1 MCNKLI
7 ISNIVYGL
15 ERIDAKSIKGISL
28 ELRTS
33 FVFFKTE
40 IAGQGIILLKPKYA
54 LERYTPKTCAK
65 MAEMVSRGNS
75 LPCAFWFDALDFN
88 QRTRLMEKNVYFVVS
103 GKYAYLPG
111 LAMDGRNERKTATEL
126 TAPAQYVLLYHMQ
139 AKSLE
144 GRSSKELAEI
154 MPYKYL
160 TLTLAIQVLQDL
172 ELCTL
177 VVDANK
183 EKRLHFELNGNA
195 LWEKALPL
203 LKSPLKKSFFCDSV
217 KDEKFYPQGGVNA
230 LAHYSM
236 LVPDTITTLVAV
248 ERTETVKQDNFE
260 RINSWDGSYKI
271 EVWKYPPIVADE
283 GFVDRLSLALT
294 LKNDEDPRVHKEVER
309 IIEETWLKDSTN
321 SGSL

>member
-7 ISNIVYGL
+7 IAHRAYEV

-33 FVFFKTE
+33 FVFFKME
-40 IAGQGIILLKPKYA
+40 IVGLSIILLKPKYT
-54 LERYTPKTCAK
+54 LERYTPRACAK
-65 MAEMVSRGNS
+65 MSEMVLKSNGS
-75 LPCAFWFDALDFN
+75 PCVFWFDALDFN
-88 QRTRLMEKNVYFVVS
+88 QRMRLMEKNVFFVVS
-103 GKYAYLPG
+103 DKYAFLPG
-111 LAMDGRNERKTATEL
+111 LVMDSRDGRRTATEL
-126 TAPAQYVLLYHMQ
+126 TAPAQYVLLYHLQ
-139 AKSLE
+139 AKNLE

-160 TLTLAIQVLQDL
+160 TLTLALQVLQDL

-183 EKRLHFELNGNA
+183 EKRLHFELRGKA

-203 LKSPLKKSFFCDSV
+203 LKSPLKKSFYCDNIKEETS
-217 KDEKFYPQGGVNA
+217 YMQGGISA

-236 LVPDTITTLVAV
+236 LVPDALKTLVAV
-248 ERTETVKQDNFE
+248 ERTDKAKQENFE
-260 RINSWDGSYKI
+260 RINSWDGVYKI
-271 EVWKYPPIVADE
+271 EVWKYPPIISDE

-309 IIEETWLKDSTN
+309 IIEETWLKD
-321 SGSL
+321 

>member
-7 ISNIVYGL
+7 IAHKAYKV

-28 ELRTS
+28 EMRTS
-33 FVFFKTE
+33 FVFYKLVE
-40 IAGQGIILLKPKYA
+40 VVGQSIILLKPKYA
-54 LERYTPKTCAK
+54 LERYTPRACAK
-65 MAEMVSRGNS
+65 MSEMVSKGNGS
-75 LPCAFWFDALDFN
+75 PCAFWFDALDFN

-103 GKYAYLPG
+103 DKYAFLPG
-111 LAMDGRNERKTATEL
+111 LVMGNRNERKAATEL
-126 TAPAQYVLLYHMQ
+126 TAPAQYVLLYHLQ
-139 AKSLE
+139 AKNLE

-160 TLTLAIQVLQDL
+160 TLTLALQVLQDL

-183 EKRLHFELNGNA
+183 EKRLHFDLRRQA
-195 LWEKALPL
+195 LWEKALTL
-203 LKSPLKKSFFCDSV
+203 LNSPLKKSFYCDNV
-217 KDEKFYPQGGVNA
+217 KEETFYPQGGISA

-236 LVPDTITTLVAV
+236 LVPDAVKTLVAV
-248 ERTETVKQDNFE
+248 ERTDAAKQENFE
-260 RINSWDGSYKI
+260 RINSWDGAYKI
-271 EVWKYPPIVADE
+271 EVWKYPPIAADD

-309 IIEETWLKDSTN
+309 IIEETWLKA
-321 SGSL
+321 

>member
-7 ISNIVYGL
+7 IAHKAYEV

-33 FVFFKTE
+33 FVFFKME
-40 IAGQGIILLKPKYA
+40 IVGQSIILLKPKYT
-54 LERYTPKTCAK
+54 LERYTPRACAK
-65 MAEMVSRGNS
+65 MSEMVMKNNGS
-75 LPCAFWFDALDFN
+75 LCAFWFDALDFN

-103 GKYAYLPG
+103 DKYAFLPG
-111 LAMDGRNERKTATEL
+111 LVMDNRNERKAATEL
-126 TAPAQYVLLYHMQ
+126 TAPAQCILLYHLQ
-139 AKSLE
+139 AKNLE

-160 TLTLAIQVLQDL
+160 TLTLALQVLQDL

-183 EKRLHFELNGNA
+183 EKRPHFELRGKA

-203 LKSPLKKSFFCDSV
+203 LKSPLKKSFYCDNV
-217 KDEKFYPQGGVNA
+217 KEESSYMQGGINA

-236 LVPDTITTLVAV
+236 LVPDAVKTLVAV
-248 ERTETVKQDNFE
+248 ERTNMAKQENFE
-260 RINSWDGSYKI
+260 RINSWDGAYKI
-271 EVWKYPPIVADE
+271 EIWKYTPIIADE
-283 GFVDRLSLALT
+283 GFVDQLSLALT

-309 IIEETWLKDSTN
+309 IIEKTWLKD
-321 SGSL
+321 

>member
-7 ISNIVYGL
+7 IAHKAYEV

-33 FVFFKTE
+33 FVFFKME
-40 IAGQGIILLKPKYA
+40 IVGLSIILLKPKYT
-54 LERYTPKTCAK
+54 LERYTPRACAK
-65 MAEMVSRGNS
+65 MSEMVLKSNG

-88 QRTRLMEKNVYFVVS
+88 QRMRLMEKNVFFVVS
-103 GKYAYLPG
+103 DKYAFLPG
-111 LAMDGRNERKTATEL
+111 LVMDSRDGRRTATEL
-126 TAPAQYVLLYHMQ
+126 TAPAQYVLLYHLQ
-139 AKSLE
+139 AKNLE

-160 TLTLAIQVLQDL
+160 TLTLALQVLQDL

-183 EKRLHFELNGNA
+183 EKRLHFELRGKA

-203 LKSPLKKSFFCDSV
+203 LKSPLKKSFYCDNIKEETS
-217 KDEKFYPQGGVNA
+217 YMQGGISA

-236 LVPDTITTLVAV
+236 LVPDALKTLVAV
-248 ERTETVKQDNFE
+248 ERTDKAKQENFE
-260 RINSWDGSYKI
+260 RINSWDGVYKI
-271 EVWKYPPIVADE
+271 EVWKYPPIISDE

-309 IIEETWLKDSTN
+309 IIEETWLKD
-321 SGSL
+321 